1 MDPRIA
7 DFIRENRKRYT
18 REAIRQQLVDAGH
31 DPADVDAVWEM
42 LHAPD
47 PDEAGVAGEG
57 FWGRFWLYLIGL
69 NVAVFLLVVLST
81 GALAFGGV
89 VLAIVLAIAL
99 GIGALISWGIVAAT
113 GPAKMGRTTA
123 MVVGGVIPLV
133 FAFLIGGTCYGLL
146 AGLGPPPPPPQ
157 SGVMELHID
166 PPLAFDGSGAAF
178 CQIQPNSQGFS
189 IFAQEG
195 SLGTIDGTP
204 VHASVDSFSD
214 QVLPEGEG
222 AAPPDLAPGEESRGT
237 VNVYIAVFPRNQ
249 SDPPREWFV
258 SPNTQLDV
266 DAAPDGLSGTVTFEG
281 LQSAVFDAPAPG
293 ATDSGRGDAISGTI
307 TWACEERGS

>member
-7 DFIRENRKRYT
+7 DFIRANRKRYT
-18 REAIRQQLVDAGH
+18 REAIRQQLVEAGH
-31 DPADVDAVWEM
+31 DPADIDATWEM

-123 MVVGGVIPLV
+123 MVIGGVIPLI
-133 FAFLIGGTCYGLL
+133 FAFLIGGTCYGLV
-146 AGLGPPPPPPQ
+146 GSFGPPPPPPQ
-157 SGVMELHID
+157 SGVMELHVD
-166 PPLAFDGSGAAF
+166 PPLAFDGSGLAF
-178 CQIQPNSQGFS
+178 CQIQPGGQGFS
-189 IFAQEG
+189 IYAQEG
-195 SLGTIDGTP
+195 SLGTIDGRP
-204 VHASVDSFSD
+204 VHASVDSFSNEF
-214 QVLPEGEG
+214 PEGG
-222 AAPPDLAPGEESRGT
+222 PGPTPAAQPGGEPGQIINAYVSL
-237 VNVYIAVFPRNQ
+237 FPRGEA
-249 SDPPREWFV
+249 DAPRDWFATPE
-258 SPNTQLDV
+258 SGLELD
-266 DAAPDGLSGTVTFEG
+266 ATPDGLSGTLTFDALQSVDFEG
-281 LQSAVFDAPAPG
+281 RPG
-293 ATDSGRGDAISGTI
+293 TDEGSISGTI
-307 TWACEERGS
+307 TWTCEEEGS